1 MPKEICH
8 LSDDPE
14 KGRAILTVDR
24 DTLDMGEQQEFRD
37 GCRSLLGT
45 GRAHLYVDLR
55 GLRSL
60 LSIYLDIVLEANG
73 EALEAGRR
81 FTVLASERLGDL
93 FRTVVG
99 PEILDVGYT
108 DPED

>member
-8 LSDDPE
+8 LTAEPE

-24 DTLDMGEQQEFRD
+24 DTLDMGEQQDFRN
-37 GCRSLLGT
+37 GCRQLLDT
-45 GRAHLYVDLR
+45 GQARLYVDLR

-60 LSIYLDIVLEANG
+60 LSIYLDIVLEANR
-73 EALEAGRR
+73 EARDAGRS
-81 FTVLASERLGDL
+81 FIVLTSERLGDL

-99 PEILDVGYT
+99 PEILEVGYT
-108 DPED
+108 DPE